1 MEPGKN
7 LKPGQDPIL
16 GDHVDGFDNK
26 VTAIAVANPTPE
38 KSGDK
43 LTTRAAGFGVV
54 RIDKKTR
61 DVTFICWPRNVDVS
75 DENAKPYAGWPF
87 TFNQIEN
94 YGRKALAHL
103 PKLEVNL
110 PNQVVQVIEEKTG
123 EVVYTLRIKG
133 KSFRPKVFA
142 KGKYSI
148 RVGEGSSVK
157 TIKGIQAAG
166 GKKVD
171 AIKVTL

>member
-1 MEPGKN
+1 MC
-7 LKPGQDPIL
+7 I
-16 GDHVDGFDNK
+16 
-26 VTAIAVANPTPE
+26 
-38 KSGDK
+38 
-43 LTTRAAGFGVV
+43 
-54 RIDKKTR
+54 R
-61 DVTFICWPRNVDVS
+61 DR
-75 DENAKPYAGWPF
+75 
-87 TFNQIEN
+87 
-94 YGRKALAHL
+94 
-103 PKLEVNL
+103 NL

-148 RVGEGSSVK
+148 RVGEGSSMK